1 MHPIKIYEIV
11 STNPSNTIKI
21 PKKLQAIMQNE
32 TVGNRFT
39 ISEIIDKY
47 ASTIFSNYKTR
58 QITYNAISNFLPIAK
73 KAGLIKTVQERDM
86 PKWFESLETVKY
98 WQRQLRGSRLKHE
111 KGKSGTNKQYLYHLW
126 VFNKWLSK
134 NEFQI
139 DTIKQLSNNAFTQE
153 KTSKKFDNVEELLKE
168 LEHPLA
174 VQKNVI
180 KIIKYYLLDDI
191 HKNKKASSVKIIRN
205 AIKSYF
211 EKNEQPLNITFNPNT
226 IYSNITEYEQSIS
239 LSELMSF
246 LTTGKPSVVEKAVFL
261 CKFQRGLDVSTLV
274 DRFNYEAWEQI
285 VKWFGSEK
293 HDSWDLEKCP
303 VPISLIRVKTDFRHV
318 GFIDRDAISEI
329 QKYLDYR
336 KTKTDENMQTGQ
348 ALFLNKFGRPITNSW
363 LFGSFSRIAK
373 RAEIHKFVEANGRK
387 YYNMDS
393 HELRDLLKSTLIDS
407 GCKEYVAD
415 HVIGHKPRDSYEKQ
429 AKLYPETLRKEY
441 AKASKRLN
449 IFTKFTSVVNG
460 TDDSDE
466 LRIEL
471 KEKLSELDRIKESR
485 LDDEAREYCKE
496 KAAIE
501 QQRQMRILQ
510 DTVNELKKEIRG
522 VSKKKPIEFCC
533 VECSLIHTE
542 KQCPSCGGMMK
553 RIYEEKISE

>member
-1 MHPIKIYEIV
+1 MHK
-11 STNPSNTIKI
+11 
-21 PKKLQAIMQNE
+21 
-32 TVGNRFT
+32 GNSARNAT
-39 ISEIIDKY
+39 L
-47 ASTIFSNYKTR
+47 YK
-58 QITYNAISNFLPIAK
+58 NAI
-73 KAGLIKTVQERDM
+73 Q
-86 PKWFESLETVKY
+86 
-98 WQRQLRGSRLKHE
+98 
-111 KGKSGTNKQYLYHLW
+111 
-126 VFNKWLSK
+126 
-134 NEFQI
+134 
-139 DTIKQLSNNAFTQE
+139 
-153 KTSKKFDNVEELLKE
+153 
-168 LEHPLA
+168 
-174 VQKNVI
+174 
-180 KIIKYYLLDDI
+180 
-191 HKNKKASSVKIIRN
+191 
-205 AIKSYF
+205 SYF
-211 EKNEQPLNITFNPNT
+211 ETNDHQIPFKFNSSAIYNSESSNLEDEDTLNLDEFMKI
-226 IYSNITEYEQSIS
+226 
-239 LSELMSF
+239 
-246 LTTGKPSVVEKAVFL
+246 LTTGKPSITEKSVFL
-261 CKFQRGLDVSTLV
+261 TKFHRGLDASTLV
-274 DRFNYEAWEQI
+274 DRFNYEAWEQLT
-285 VKWFGSEK
+285 KHFGTENHS
-293 HDSWDLEKCP
+293 SWNTDLCP
-303 VPISLIRVKTDFRHV
+303 VPIKLTRIKTSFVHV
-318 GFIDRDAISEI
+318 GFLDVDAIRAL
-329 QKYLDYR
+329 QDYLDHRYK
-336 KTKTDENMQTGQ
+336 KTSKHMNSGEPIYITKHKQ
-348 ALFLNKFGRPITNSW
+348 PITLSW
-363 LFGSFSRIAK
+363 IFTHFPKLVK
-373 RAEIHKFVEANGRK
+373 NAEVKTTVNGKIHYKTE
-387 YYNMDS
+387 S

-407 GCKEYVAD
+407 GCRIDVAD